1 MRAPGL
7 LAIIGAPASAEPPLS
22 AEALAAHVGTNTLPY
37 PHSTGDRGSAD
48 YRPDRRVRWAFDGQP
63 CLDGRWFARDDG
75 ISFAFADGRRS
86 ACGQAFGHGDGLRGT
101 ASERGSGKIARLDI
115 RETGRNA
122 DALACPGP
130 KVGV

>member
-1 MRAPGL
+1 MRTPGL

-48 YRPDRRVRWAFDGQP
+48 YGPDRRVRWAFDGQP
-63 CLDGRWFARDDG
+63 CLDGRWFARVD
-75 ISFAFADGRRS
+75 
-86 ACGQAFGHGDGLRGT
+86 HGDGLRGT